1 VNLDASGDPV
11 HTRAL
16 GVTLAWRADGR
27 LDARGQIL
35 DLRKRGFVPIVGDLR
50 PSGIVHHMR
59 VHAVIDP
66 VARRLD
72 AIEAEQPAVAFERAP
87 WTRGESCRDTIPGV
101 QDLAPAPLDA
111 AFAKRVGAG
120 IGGPRG
126 CSHVLALVQL
136 LGGSV
141 GWALDRELEL
151 HGALRPQAPGR
162 RLFHRELV
170 LDGFDVGHLRL
181 LVAIQQGDLHLA
193 PIALPERPIERFAAD
208 RAVRVRVE
216 VDCERNALTSVR
228 AAERWR
234 TRPDAPDAWR
244 SHAAA
249 LAGIEGLGLRAG
261 VTAELLRRLGDE
273 GSQRPLLEALLQ
285 LTPAVQ
291 QSLAG
296 LEALWQTERA
306 RAAREGGVGSHA
318 DACYMWRSGGALDLL
333 RRRGTQTDPRPDA
346 EAER

>member
-1 VNLDASGDPV
+1 MNLDARGDPV
-11 HTRAL
+11 HTRTL

-50 PSGIVHHMR
+50 PSGVVHHMR
-59 VHAVIDP
+59 VHAVVDP
-66 VARRLD
+66 VARRLE
-72 AIEAEQPAVAFERAP
+72 AIEAEQPAVAFEAAP

-101 QDLAPAPLDA
+101 RGLAPAVLDA

-151 HGALRPQAPGR
+151 HGALRPQAAGR

-170 LDGFDVGHLRL
+170 IDGFDVGRLRL
-181 LVAIQQGDLHLA
+181 LVAIQLGDLHLA
-193 PIALPERPIERFAAD
+193 PVAAPERPIERFGAD
-208 RAVRVRVE
+208 RAVRVRAE
-216 VDCERNALTSVR
+216 VDCERSALTAVR

-234 TRPDAPDAWR
+234 TRPDATDEWR

-249 LAGIEGLGLRAG
+249 LAGIEGLALRAG
-261 VTAELLRRLGDE
+261 VTAELLRRLGGE
-273 GSQRPLLEALLQ
+273 AALRPLLEALLQ

-306 RAAREGGVGSHA
+306 SAAREGGVGSHV

-333 RRRGTQTDPRPDA
+333 RRPGAAAERRPDA
-346 EAER
+346 EPER